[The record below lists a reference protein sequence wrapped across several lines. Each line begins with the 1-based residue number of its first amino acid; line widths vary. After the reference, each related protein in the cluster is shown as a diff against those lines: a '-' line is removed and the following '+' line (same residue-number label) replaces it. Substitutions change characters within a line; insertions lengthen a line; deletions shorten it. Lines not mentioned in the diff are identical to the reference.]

1 MDFIL
6 IDPSGQKFQFPVN
19 PEEVKITR
27 EKSLE
32 TVNILSL
39 GEIDFAHGEKIREVS
54 FSSFFPKV
62 YDSSYCKYPNIPDP
76 QQAMQQLSSFMS
88 STKPLRLIIAPT
100 EVNVLVFVSAHS
112 STFKGGEPGDV
123 YFDLTCRT
131 WREVKVRTSAEQAGD
146 QKQQAASIGSIGRS
160 DTKPVTKLYKVKSG
174 DSLSKIA
181 KLELGNSAKY
191 KDIYEKNRK
200 LIGPD
205 PNLIQI
211 GWELV
216 LS

>member
-6 IDPSGQKFQFPVN
+6 KDPKDQKFYFPVN

-27 EKSLE
+27 EKSFE

-39 GEIDFAHGEKIREVS
+39 GEIDFAHGERIREIS

-62 YDSSYCKYPNIPDP
+62 YDPSYCNYPDIPDP
-76 QQAMQQLSSFMS
+76 QQAMQLLSSFMS
-88 STKPLRLIIAPT
+88 SSKPLRLIISGT

-112 STFKGGEPGDV
+112 STFKGGENGDV
-123 YFDLTCRT
+123 YFDITCRT
-131 WREVKVRTSAEQAGD
+131 WREVKVRTSADLTGD
-146 QKQQAASIGSIGRS
+146 QNQQGVGTSNSRS
-160 DTKPVTKLYKVKSG
+160 DTKPVAKLYKVKSN

-181 KLELGNSAKY
+181 KLELGDSSKW
-191 KDIYEKNRK
+191 KDIYEKNKK
-200 LIGPD
+200 LIGPNPD
-205 PNLIQI
+205 YIQV

-216 LS
+216 LT